1 VIAGSVQ
8 RKNTC
13 RSSGSWAMG
22 KGDLRGGVAL
32 IVVDDQPVA
41 DADQGEAGEDGFEDE
56 THWRSAG
63 HIAASI
69 ATNQYGQRSP
79 TATAP

>member
-1 VIAGSVQ
+1 MEGRGIA
-8 RKNTC
+8 
-13 RSSGSWAMG
+13 A
-22 KGDLRGGVAL
+22 AF
-32 IVVDDQPVA
+32 VDEPVA

-56 THWRSAG
+56 AHWRSAG

-69 ATNQYGQRSP
+69 AANQRGQRSP